1 MILSKPESTLHLTTA
16 AHHFIFAKLNS
27 ESKEKITVS
36 LSMQDE
42 I

>member
-1 MILSKPESTLHLTTA
+1 MILFKPESTLHLTTA
-16 AHHFIFAKLNS
+16 AHHFIFAKHNS
-27 ESKEKITVS
+27 ENKEVIIVS